1 MRFEIIAAN
10 IVLIYLNQNVQFKI
24 FIFYYNFGLYFSTYD
39 NSCSCTKHWMN
50 APIFE
55 HLMVWVPNPCKI
67 DMGQEKLH

>member
-1 MRFEIIAAN
+1 MYNLKYLYFII
-10 IVLIYLNQNVQFKI
+10 IL
-24 FIFYYNFGLYFSTYD
+24 GLYFSTYD